1 MITAQEVKKLRDRTG
16 ASMIQCKKALE
27 ESAGD
32 IKKAIAIMQK
42 SGSKVADKKCG
53 RDTAEGYIGSYIHSN
68 GKVGVLVE
76 INCETDFVAK
86 NEEFRELAHD
96 LAMHVAAAKPKY
108 IDYKEIDPE
117 IISLKKKD
125 VEEEV
130 KKENKPESIA
140 EKIVEGKVKKHFDE
154 LCLANQSFVKNPDI
168 TVEQLITEK
177 IAKLGEN
184 IKINRITR
192 FEIG

>member
-16 ASMIQCKKALE
+16 ASMIQCKNALE
-27 ESAGD
+27 ESQGD
-32 IKKAIAIMQK
+32 IEKAIVILQK

-53 RDTAEGYIGSYIHSN
+53 RSTGEGYIGSYIHSN

-76 INCETDFVAK
+76 IVCETDFVAK

-96 LAMHVAAAKPKY
+96 LAMHVAANNPRY
-108 IDYKEIDPE
+108 IDYKEINPE
-117 IISLKKKD
+117 EINNKKK
-125 VEEEV
+125 ELAEEV
-130 KKENKPESIA
+130 KKDKKPENIA

-154 LCLANQSFVKNPDI
+154 LCFGTQAFVKNPDV
-168 TVEQLITEK
+168 TVEQLLTEK

-184 IKINRITR
+184 IKISKFTR

>member
-1 MITAQEVKKLRDRTG
+1 MITAKEVKSLRDRTG
-16 ASMIQCKKALE
+16 ASMMQCKKALE
-27 ESAGD
+27 ESSGD
-32 IKKAIAIMQK
+32 LEEAINVLQK

-53 RDTAEGYIGSYIHSN
+53 REMAEGYIGSYVHGN

-86 NEEFRELAHD
+86 NEEFKELAHD
-96 LAMHVAAAKPKY
+96 LAMHVAAVSPKY
-108 IDYKEIDPE
+108 IDYSEIDSE
-117 IISLKKKD
+117 EMKNKK
-125 VEEEV
+125 EEV
-130 KKENKPESIA
+130 AKEVEKDQKPANIA

-154 LCLANQSFVKNPDI
+154 VCLLTQQFVKNSDF

-184 IKINRITR
+184 IKVEKIIR
-192 FEIG
+192 FEI